1 MQVTDDIA
9 RVLGLKIHNEGHW
22 DEEYVAVPGAG
33 TVAYTSF
40 NDAGVECEVGEFLYA
55 MVRVLKPYHI
65 LETGTHW
72 GMSTMY
78 MASACRDNGHGIV
91 ETLEF
96 STPNYLKADDH
107 FRQSGLKPYI
117 INHPADVTK
126 WQPKNGRQYQL
137 ALLDTEPQLRFAEF
151 VRFFDYVV
159 QGGFI
164 FIHDLHRHMG
174 QVDNSEHGYAWPW
187 GKIPPFMI
195 EMYEKQQIRPFH
207 LPTPRGLTGFY
218 KVAEG
223 DHKWQRIVEP

>member
-9 RVLGLKIHNEGHW
+9 RVLGLKKYAEGHW
-22 DEEYVAVPGAG
+22 DDETVKVHAG
-33 TVAYTSF
+33 FESF

-96 STPNYLKADDH
+96 ATENYLKADDH
-107 FRQSGLKPYI
+107 FRRSNLKPYI

-126 WQPKNGRQYQL
+126 WTPKSDRRYQM
-137 ALLDTEPQLRFAEF
+137 ALLDTEPQLRFNEF
-151 VRFFDYVV
+151 VRFFDYFTPGSFV
-159 QGGFI
+159 

-174 QVDNSEHGYAWPW
+174 QVDNSEHGFAWPW
-187 GKIPPFMI
+187 GKIAPGLRTFV
-195 EMYEKQQIRPFH
+195 EFGVARPFH
-207 LPTPRGLTGFY
+207 FPTPRGLTGFY
-218 KVAEG
+218 ITHP
-223 DHKWQRIVEP
+223 DDYKWRKLA